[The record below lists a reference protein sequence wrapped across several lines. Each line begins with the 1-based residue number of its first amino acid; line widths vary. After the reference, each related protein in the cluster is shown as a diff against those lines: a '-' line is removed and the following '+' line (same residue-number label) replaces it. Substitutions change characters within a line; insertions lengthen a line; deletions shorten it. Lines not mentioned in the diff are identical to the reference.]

1 MSDKENQKVTIDVA
15 GIERA
20 LRRMIAAKEIIDA
33 AIESV
38 ADLLVE
44 ARPQGLQPANKT
56 ETPATFGGRKAPIEN
71 ASEVPGWQQG
81 LSEEKG

>member
-1 MSDKENQKVTIDVA
+1 MSEKEKQNVTISVD

-20 LRRMIAAKEIIDA
+20 LRRMIAAKEVIDA

-44 ARPQGLQPANKT
+44 ARPQGSPVEGKT
-56 ETPATFGGRKAPIEN
+56 ERPATFGGKTIET
-71 ASEVPGWQQG
+71 ASDVPSWQSG